1 MVRVLGLSGSPREG
15 GNTETL
21 LDEALEGARQA
32 GAETDKL
39 AVGKLSY
46 GGCIECNDCFET
58 GECTIVDDMATVYSA
73 IEAADRI
80 IVASPI
86 FFMGL
91 PSQLKAIIDRCQQYW
106 ALKYVLNQ
114 PFPRPDDAPV
124 RYAAF
129 IGVGA
134 TKGEKLFDGSLQTL
148 KYFFDAIA
156 AQPLVEQYLLVRGV
170 DEKGDIESHA
180 DSLRAARELGASLVG
195 LE

>member
-1 MVRVLGLSGSPREG
+1 MRILGISGSPREG

-32 GAETDKL
+32 GAEIDKL
-39 AVGKLSY
+39 EVGKLTY

-58 GECTIVDDMATVYSA
+58 GECTIVDDMALVYDA

-86 FFMGL
+86 FFMGI

-114 PFPRPDDAPV
+114 PFPRPDGAPE
-124 RYAAF
+124 RYAVF

-134 TKGEKLFDGSLQTL
+134 TKGDRLFDGTVQTL
-148 KYFFDAIA
+148 KYFFDAIEA
-156 AQPLVEQYLLVRGV
+156 KPLVEQYLLVRGV
-170 DEKGDIESHA
+170 DDKGEIASNA
-180 DSLRAARELGASLVG
+180 DSLSAARELGASLVG